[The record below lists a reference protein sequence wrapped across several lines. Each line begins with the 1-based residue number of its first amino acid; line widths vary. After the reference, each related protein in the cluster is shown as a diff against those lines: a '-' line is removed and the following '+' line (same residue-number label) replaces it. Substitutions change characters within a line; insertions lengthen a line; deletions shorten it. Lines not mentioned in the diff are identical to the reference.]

1 MPAAGG
7 AVADP
12 PRLLADWAAL
22 SIDIETDPAD
32 HNRIFKLGA
41 VRSDNAEHLSLGSG
55 WRDKA
60 GVARQIDTL
69 TAGARVL
76 VGHNLRRHDL
86 PELQRQHPGLACLEL
101 PVIDTLEWSVLAFPS
116 NPYHRLVKGYKLLSD
131 TRNDPVKDARIA
143 LDLLGDE
150 VEAFAAMHRSAP
162 DWLALLHFL
171 VAHHGPF
178 DQCLRAVREADA
190 PDRAAAAQL
199 TEALFGKLCCAT
211 RLAQASDQGLVGAPE
226 HRFALAL
233 ALGWIRVSG
242 GNSVLPIW
250 VHKSLPLVRTR
261 IAQLREQV

>member
-1 MPAAGG
+1 M
-7 AVADP
+7 
-12 PRLLADWAAL
+12 
-22 SIDIETDPAD
+22 
-32 HNRIFKLGA
+32 
-41 VRSDNAEHLSLGSG
+41 
-55 WRDKA
+55 
-60 GVARQIDTL
+60 
-69 TAGARVL
+69 L